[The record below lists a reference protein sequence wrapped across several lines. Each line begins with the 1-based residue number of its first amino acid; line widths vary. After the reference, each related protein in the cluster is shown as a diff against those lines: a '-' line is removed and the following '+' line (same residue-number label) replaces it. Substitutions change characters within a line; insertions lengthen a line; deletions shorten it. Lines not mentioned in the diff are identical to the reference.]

1 LYSISP
7 MLALDLHS
15 AVHLD
20 ALLVLKSCL
29 ILLLSCI
36 RALGMFCNAL
46 HSKILFPFK
55 FNYRNISRKVLGDKK
70 SEVKELLFDYMV
82 TAFSYKSKAKAC
94 LGLPS
99 KFSDEQL
106 SHTKAP
112 ILLMI
117 GQNEVIYGSIDATV
131 ERARKLISNIQTE
144 IIPDAGHLPNID
156 QPEIVNSHILE
167 FLQE

>member
-1 LYSISP
+1 
-7 MLALDLHS
+7 
-15 AVHLD
+15 
-20 ALLVLKSCL
+20 
-29 ILLLSCI
+29 
-36 RALGMFCNAL
+36 MFCNAL

-156 QPEIVNSHILE
+156 QPEIVNSHILK